1 MGNGRR
7 KKRGRKMTEQM
18 KVDGD
23 EERQMG
29 QEEENGKEDERREDK
44 K

>member
-1 MGNGRR
+1 
-7 KKRGRKMTEQM
+7 MTEQM